1 MTMRTQADFSR
12 RDLSACWLRNRD
24 RASRH
29 ARERMQQRSIPRQM
43 VELVQ
48 DWGCV
53 RHCGRGCTSY
63 SFDKKSWECF
73 IKAYGDQAKALERA
87 RNIYV
92 VIGRDGGIV
101 TAAHR
106 C

>member
-1 MTMRTQADFSR
+1 MTTQTTAEFLR
-12 RDLSACWLRNRD
+12 RDLSSRWIRKRD

-29 ARERMQQRSIPRQM
+29 ARERMQQRSIPRQL

-53 RHCGRGCTSY
+53 RHCGRGCTSF

-73 IKAYGDQAKALERA
+73 IKAHGDQAKAVERA

-92 VIGRDGGIV
+92 VIGCDGSIV